1 MAETMP
7 NFHLRGPQYCMHV
20 CADGA
25 VVPVSLLWL
34 INSTLNL
41 MTLFAPVLHVLRTAS
56 GFIFLNRFS
65 LYYVFFISFRALYHV
80 FYCSCCICIQ

>member
-1 MAETMP
+1 M
-7 NFHLRGPQYCMHV
+7 LRLKPCQTSNYADRSIARM
-20 CADGA
+20 ADGV

-65 LYYVFFISFRALYHV
+65 LYYVFFISLCALYHV
-80 FYCSCCICIQ
+80 FFLFVLHLY